1 MKKQTA
7 GIHHITAIV
16 GHPQENVDFYGRVL
30 GLRLVKKTVNFDDPG
45 TYHLYFGDKG
55 GRPGTI
61 ITFFP
66 WVNAYQ
72 GTIGDGQVGVTSYA
86 VPVGSLPFW
95 VNRLA
100 SEAIPFKK
108 AVRFGEN
115 VVQFDDPHGLH
126 LELVERV
133 AGADNEWT
141 IGDVTPDVAIKGF
154 AGATLYSTNPEAT
167 ERTLTEVMGLEK
179 VAEEGD
185 YRRFTSS
192 ADIGNTVDLKLVTGV
207 VGTMGVGT
215 VHHIAW
221 RAEDDADHKEWQ
233 AYVYDKGEQVTD
245 IKDRNY
251 FNAIYFREA
260 GEILFE
266 IATDPPGFAHDESLE
281 TMGEQLML
289 PAQYEQYRSRIEDRL
304 IPISVPKQSN

>member
-1 MKKQTA
+1 MQKQTA

-126 LELVERV
+126 LELVERA

-233 AYVYDKGEQVTD
+233 AYVYDKGEQVAD

>member
-108 AVRFGEN
+108 AMRFGEN

-126 LELVERV
+126 LELVERA

-141 IGDVTPDVAIKGF
+141 ISDVTPDVAIKGF

-179 VAEEGD
+179 IAEEGD

-266 IATDPPGFAHDESLE
+266 IATDPPGFAYDESLE